1 MSILF
6 EKLLTERR
14 VLVSDGA
21 TGTNLQ
27 KAGLTAG
34 AAPEDWV
41 IDFPDRLVALHRAF
55 VEAGSDLVLTCTFGG
70 NPIRLKR
77 SPYAARAAEVNRAAV
92 GLVRQAAQEAGRD
105 VLVGGSMGPTGEMME
120 PYGDLTAAVV
130 ADAFALQAAALA
142 DGGVDFLVLETF
154 FALEEAEAALEGVR
168 RVSALPLV
176 MTFSYDRGTKTM
188 MGVTPT
194 KMWKK
199 FAGEGLA
206 AVGANCGTTL
216 ENMEAIV
223 KELAALEP
231 GIPIWSKPN
240 AGVPSGSPAVF
251 PVDPPAMSA
260 FAVRLVEAGAS
271 IVGGC
276 CGNTPE
282 HVGAIAGAV
291 RGLHHK

>member
-6 EKLLTERR
+6 EELLTERR

-21 TGTNLQ
+21 TGTNVQ

-34 AAPEDWV
+34 SAPEDWV
-41 IDFPDRLVALHRAF
+41 FDFPDRMVALHRAF

-77 SPYAARAAEVNRAAV
+77 SPYAARAAELNRAAV
-92 GLVRQAAQEAGRD
+92 GLVRRAAQEAGRE
-105 VLVGGSMGPTGEMME
+105 VLIGGSMGPTGEMME
-120 PYGDLTAAVV
+120 PYGDLTAEAV

-142 DGGVDFLVLETF
+142 EGGVDFLVLETF
-154 FALEEAEAALEGVR
+154 FALEEAEAALEGVWR
-168 RVSALPLV
+168 ASALPLV

-199 FAGEGLA
+199 FAGAGLA

-223 KELAALEP
+223 KELAALDL

-251 PVDPPAMSA
+251 PVEPAAMGA
-260 FAVRLVEAGAS
+260 FAKRLVEAGAS

-282 HVGAIAGAV
+282 HVGAIANAV
-291 RGLHHK
+291 RGLHFG